1 MLCSTLRA
9 VCALWQHQGLA
20 PWPAALLRGTS
31 GLWSAL
37 EFALGLSS
45 SSKATPGATATSGK
59 GAAGSAEET
68 GEAGAWLQLAEAYA
82 WQVRFAGWLRFG
94 SG

>member
-1 MLCSTLRA
+1 MLRA

-37 EFALGLSS
+37 ESALGL
-45 SSKATPGATATSGK
+45 SGK

-82 WQVRFAGWLRFG
+82 WQVRFARWLRFG